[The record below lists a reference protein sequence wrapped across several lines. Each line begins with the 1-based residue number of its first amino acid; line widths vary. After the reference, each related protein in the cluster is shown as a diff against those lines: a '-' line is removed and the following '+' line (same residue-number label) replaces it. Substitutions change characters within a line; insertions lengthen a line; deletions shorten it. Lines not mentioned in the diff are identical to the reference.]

1 MISDVAD
8 STGVENNY
16 MAFTEQGE
24 SILPNNALLAHTK
37 DISISIKPNNRVL
50 SSDLSEIYNFAE
62 LNSINLS
69 SDIDLYYLYINSLDI
84 DGDNVDEYVYSASL
98 ANGLDEYKSFVFL
111 KKDNKYI
118 LIDKVES
125 ENKGV
130 ANTSLIFNNLIDFNN
145 DGEYEFVV
153 GKVMSEYGPDYY
165 ELYNLD
171 SEKFTRI
178 GVEE

>member
-1 MISDVAD
+1 MLMIPIFSYAK
-8 STGVENNY
+8 NW
-16 MAFTEQGE
+16 
-24 SILPNNALLAHTK
+24 
-37 DISISIKPNNRVL
+37 NRV
-50 SSDLSEIYNFAE
+50 
-62 LNSINLS
+62 INA
-69 SDIDLYYLYINSLDI
+69 I
-84 DGDNVDEYVYSASL
+84 A
-98 ANGLDEYKSFVFL
+98 
-111 KKDNKYI
+111 
-118 LIDKVES
+118 KVES